1 MIAVLGPGGVGGFV
15 AAALARAGQDVTLVG
30 RGETVREIA
39 AHGLQ
44 VTSRALDATFTA
56 HLETTD
62 HLDET
67 QRLSALLVATKALGL
82 HEALQERV
90 GQAAPDLVIPLLNG
104 LDHMDVLRGHFGS
117 ERVRAGVIRVQ
128 SDRPRTGVIE
138 QTSAAVRIDIAG
150 PEEGPVARLAQA
162 LRAASIDTRTGAS
175 EADVLWSKLAR
186 LNPIACA
193 TTAFDATLGEI
204 RQDPSRLSAL
214 HSAIAETAA
223 VARAQ
228 GAAVDTAATRA
239 EVDALRPDQDS
250 SMRRDVAA
258 GRPPELDAIPG
269 AVLRVAGRHGLACP
283 AVTYLHDRIAER
295 IDPDVRRD
303 LTLFDPVLDGCA
315 IGRPKLARRCWLQ

>member
-1 MIAVLGPGGVGGFV
+1 M
-15 AAALARAGQDVTLVG
+15 
-30 RGETVREIA
+30 
-39 AHGLQ
+39 
-44 VTSRALDATFTA
+44 
-56 HLETTD
+56 
-62 HLDET
+62 
-67 QRLSALLVATKALGL
+67 
-82 HEALQERV
+82 
-90 GQAAPDLVIPLLNG
+90 GQAAPDLVVPLLNG
-104 LDHMDVLRGHFGS
+104 LDHMDVLREYFGS
-117 ERVRAGVIRVQ
+117 DPVRAGVIRVQ
-128 SDRPRTGVIE
+128 SDRPRAGVIE
-138 QTSAAVRIDIAG
+138 QTSAAVRIDVAG

-162 LRAASIDTRTGAS
+162 LRAAGIDTRTGAS

-228 GAAVDTAATRA
+228 GAAVDAAATRA

-269 AVLRVAGRHGLACP
+269 AVLRAADRHGLACP
-283 AVTYLHDRIAER
+283 AVTYLRDRIAER
-295 IDPDVRRD
+295 ISP
-303 LTLFDPVLDGCA
+303 TFGGA
-315 IGRPKLARRCWLQ
+315 